1 MARDESPR
9 NVVVKDSFSLSWALP
24 NNKKMNNSPAVD
36 IAYLGVQLERVV
48 KSLDSLEGDIKYL
61 SSMISRLEGK
71 SSAVRHEIRTIK
83 MRLGVIESEVT

>member
-1 MARDESPR
+1 MA
-9 NVVVKDSFSLSWALP
+9 VKDSFLAVGLCP
-24 NNKKMNNSPAVD
+24 TINKMNNSPAVD